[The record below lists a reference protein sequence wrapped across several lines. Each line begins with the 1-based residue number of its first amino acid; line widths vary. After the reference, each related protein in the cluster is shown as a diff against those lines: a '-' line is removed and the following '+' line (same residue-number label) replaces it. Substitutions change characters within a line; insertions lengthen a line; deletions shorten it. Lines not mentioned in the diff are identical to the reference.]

1 MKIAFLLT
9 LLTLAACSKVPDT
22 TCFSRRNC
30 SLVRS
35 SGSTTRRYLSET
47 YADDITERFLHLEL
61 LSSAVVNPIKN
72 EKCRTHLVNFIDG
85 LRNSSSWAVEMFDA
99 SSKFPTGLVTA
110 NTYQFGN
117 YDQCVNVNPPDV
129 TLKGKYCLVN
139 IQFAPRRN
147 KYSAFYE
154 GKSEKEFSLEYDE
167 YKSVLDKFKVTKDV
181 TKQKRNNF
189 YTGLCLPDAC
199 SSEDAKVLL
208 SSMLIPTARKFGYN
222 VSVAVPERFCSTNEV
237 QQLSREGKILG
248 SFILGVV
255 FFVFFCTVWD
265 RIKLSR
271 RKPRSKIQLYV
282 KAFSLFHNISQFSAQ
297 NSNGDMN
304 IFNGMKC
311 LSMIL
316 VILGHRSLASF
327 GGPFFNPQFLEERY
341 RKIQNVFLLNGTLI
355 VDTFFLIGGYLTF
368 LTLFKECKMKRTPG
382 FLQIYAYR
390 WLRIAPVY
398 LLVIFFYAHFLE
410 HLGTGPVWKMRVGRE
425 AERCRKNWWT
435 NFLFINNYIN
445 TDSLCMFQSWYVTCD
460 MHFTFLAPIIVRVI
474 VKSQRKG
481 LLLLTAL
488 ILSSVVATFLV
499 TYYNK
504 YDGVLRVYIST
515 FEDVAS
521 SFTFNQVY
529 IKTHHRATPYFSG
542 MAAAYLYLKLK
553 QIQYKFSLKAVWLYS
568 TLAAICALSSICG
581 AWVFYIPGRRYNAF
595 ENALYASSH
604 RLLWALGM
612 SWVAVAG
619 GTKAFGML
627 EPFLSKGIFTPF
639 SKLSYSTFLVHG
651 AIQLYTSSTL
661 RVPEYMSFSK
671 LYWMTCGDVILSF
684 GFAFLIHIFF
694 EAPLKGIQRILFTRK
709 PVNRR
714 KILTKHTY
722 VQVQI
727 RLETENEITWNG
739 GTRIVTSII
748 IPPVQKKVNLYVQ
761 DGDQCIFRHEPS
773 ALGCETVCPYWQ
785 QRKCDNL
792 FCNLRHMELKKNR
805 KTIPCY
811 WETQPGGCRKPHC
824 PFLHVNPRE
833 QQHQPIVDM
842 EKKECEQQVSA
853 TQPPLDRGDWPR
865 GGFEHN
871 EGHIQLA
878 SDGDAARLGP
888 RHVNQGSLPPGPVPD
903 PLVVSFDDGMRYY

>member
-61 LSSAVVNPIKN
+61 LSSAVVNRIKN

-154 GKSEKEFSLEYDE
+154 GNSEKEFSLEYDE

-208 SSMLIPTARKFGYN
+208 GSMLIPTARNFGYN

-265 RIKLSR
+265 HIKLSR

-410 HLGTGPVWKMRVGRE
+410 HLGTGPVWNMRVGRE

-521 SFTFNQVY
+521 SFTFNRVY

-671 LYWMTCGDVILSF
+671 LTKNPDQTHLCAGADSPRDRKRNNMERRNQDCYFYYYSTC
-684 GFAFLIHIFF
+684 
-694 EAPLKGIQRILFTRK
+694 
-709 PVNRR
+709 
-714 KILTKHTY
+714 TK
-722 VQVQI
+722 
-727 RLETENEITWNG
+727 
-739 GTRIVTSII
+739 
-748 IPPVQKKVNLYVQ
+748 
-761 DGDQCIFRHEPS
+761 GDQCIFRHEPS